1 MLIVALLTPADNN
14 TEGDTEDGR
23 LPSECVVLI
32 WNCLSITEQMSASA
46 ICTASRRCAPPA
58 VLLAAGGQRLSR
70 ALTCVQAG
78 PRIREVRG
86 LTELAGNLRSAL
98 RHYFPALTAL
108 LCGLVRSPK
117 ACVGTRQ
124 CAVGCLGWLLGN
136 PRRVCEIF
144 GEYDCVTGE
153 TPVLAPTLETLAWAA
168 SQDAFRPGA
177 VEVLVGIAR
186 AITAGIRDAVTSAVG
201 ASGGA
206 PNRSPRSSSSQ
217 GPWAQAWEERRRL
230 SREISSNA
238 TAFNRNP
245 EGWWGEQSQSRDSS
259 NMASF
264 LLENRAVLDSSKV
277 GDFLGRHE
285 EVMTAYVRQFDLK
298 GLGIVQAFS
307 RVLRGLNVPGEAQQV
322 DRFCERFGAAWGES
336 NGFDPEASYIFSFSL
351 VMLSTDLHKPVTPG
365 HDRMTFAQFDKSLR
379 SAIQNCCFA
388 EKMVREAYD
397 AIRADAL
404 WAQRRADGE
413 ELPIELCERL
423 RRSLCEPRL
432 ISRVN
437 QHELAAFLPEG
448 LQGLWQA
455 LWSAC
460 WGPMLGA
467 FSAGAHGAGEN
478 EALREMA
485 LRGLQLCCQAAAM
498 LEETE
503 QAQAFCTAMQQLSQA
518 S

>member
-1 MLIVALLTPADNN
+1 MLIVAFLTPAENKS
-14 TEGDTEDGR
+14 EGDTDDGR

-32 WNCLSITEQMSASA
+32 WNCLSIREQMSVSA
-46 ICTASRRCAPPA
+46 ICSFSRRCAPPA
-58 VLLAAGGQRLSR
+58 VLLAAGVQRLSR
-70 ALTCVQAG
+70 ALTGVQAG

-98 RHYFPALTAL
+98 RHHFPALTAL

-144 GEYDCVTGE
+144 GEYDCVAGE
-153 TPVLAPTLETLAWAA
+153 APVLAPTLETLAWAA

-186 AITAGIRDAVTSAVG
+186 AITAGIRDAVTSAAGISAG
-201 ASGGA
+201 ALSA
-206 PNRSPRSSSSQ
+206 RSTCSL
-217 GPWAQAWEERRRL
+217 GPWAQAWEERQRL

-245 EGWWGEQSQSRDSS
+245 EGWWGDQSESRDSS

-307 RVLRGLNVPGEAQQV
+307 RVLRGLNVPGETQQV
-322 DRFCERFGAAWGES
+322 DRFCERFGAAWGEA
-336 NGFDPEASYIFSFSL
+336 NGLILRHPTFSHF
-351 VMLSTDLHKPVTPG
+351 
-365 HDRMTFAQFDKSLR
+365 R
-379 SAIQNCCFA
+379 
-388 EKMVREAYD
+388 
-397 AIRADAL
+397 
-404 WAQRRADGE
+404 
-413 ELPIELCERL
+413 
-423 RRSLCEPRL
+423 
-432 ISRVN
+432 
-437 QHELAAFLPEG
+437 
-448 LQGLWQA
+448 
-455 LWSAC
+455 WSC
-460 WGPMLGA
+460 
-467 FSAGAHGAGEN
+467 
-478 EALREMA
+478 
-485 LRGLQLCCQAAAM
+485 
-498 LEETE
+498 
-503 QAQAFCTAMQQLSQA
+503 
-518 S
+518 

>member
-1 MLIVALLTPADNN
+1 
-14 TEGDTEDGR
+14 
-23 LPSECVVLI
+23 
-32 WNCLSITEQMSASA
+32 
-46 ICTASRRCAPPA
+46 
-58 VLLAAGGQRLSR
+58 
-70 ALTCVQAG
+70 
-78 PRIREVRG
+78 
-86 LTELAGNLRSAL
+86 
-98 RHYFPALTAL
+98 
-108 LCGLVRSPK
+108 
-117 ACVGTRQ
+117 
-124 CAVGCLGWLLGN
+124 
-136 PRRVCEIF
+136 
-144 GEYDCVTGE
+144 
-153 TPVLAPTLETLAWAA
+153 
-168 SQDAFRPGA
+168 
-177 VEVLVGIAR
+177 
-186 AITAGIRDAVTSAVG
+186 
-201 ASGGA
+201 
-206 PNRSPRSSSSQ
+206 
-217 GPWAQAWEERRRL
+217 
-230 SREISSNA
+230 
-238 TAFNRNP
+238 
-245 EGWWGEQSQSRDSS
+245 
-259 NMASF
+259 MASF

-322 DRFCERFGAAWGES
+322 DRFCERFGAAWGEA
-336 NGFDPEASYIFSFSL
+336 NGFDPEASHIFAFSL
-351 VMLSTDLHKPVTPG
+351 VMLSTDLHRPVTPG

-379 SAIQNCCFA
+379 SAIPNCCFA
-388 EKMVREAYD
+388 EKKVREAYD

-404 WAQRRADGE
+404 WAQRRTDGE

-432 ISRVN
+432 ISSVN
-437 QHELAAFLPEG
+437 QHELAACLPEG

-503 QAQAFCTAMQQLSQA
+503 QAQAFCTAMQQLSEA